1 MTLDQARTP
10 EPFASDNETPPVD
23 IVEQNPPTNESQ
35 PQATTKKRSSAL
47 RETIETLILA
57 LIIFVAVRQVVLN
70 FRVDG
75 SSMLPNLHNGEM
87 LLVNRHAYEDYNLA
101 SLINW
106 IPGVD
111 VDGKVIRPFG
121 SVERG
126 DIVVFNPPID
136 NKPYIKRI
144 IGLPG
149 DVITFANDHVLVN
162 GAVLDEDYDLGGP
175 TSCPRNAE
183 ACNAGPITVGPDQ
196 VFVMGDNR
204 ENSEDS
210 RYFGAIDIDSIIG
223 KALVTY
229 WPWRDIGRVPHY
241 DYGDVPEAPTTN
253 GN

>member
-1 MTLDQARTP
+1 
-10 EPFASDNETPPVD
+10 
-23 IVEQNPPTNESQ
+23 
-35 PQATTKKRSSAL
+35 
-47 RETIETLILA
+47 
-57 LIIFVAVRQVVLN
+57 
-70 FRVDG
+70 
-75 SSMLPNLHNGEM
+75 
-87 LLVNRHAYEDYNLA
+87 
-101 SLINW
+101 
-106 IPGVD
+106 
-111 VDGKVIRPFG
+111 
-121 SVERG
+121 
-126 DIVVFNPPID
+126 
-136 NKPYIKRI
+136 
-144 IGLPG
+144 
-149 DVITFANDHVLVN
+149 VN